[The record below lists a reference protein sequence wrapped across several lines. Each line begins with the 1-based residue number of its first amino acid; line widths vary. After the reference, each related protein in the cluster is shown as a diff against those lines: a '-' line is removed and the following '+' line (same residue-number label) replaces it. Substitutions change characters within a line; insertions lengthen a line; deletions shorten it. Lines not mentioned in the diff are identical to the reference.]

1 MVVKKSLKNLKFDEA
16 LAMLEEKV
24 KLLEEGNLPLEE
36 SLEVFKEGA
45 LLGKVYLTMAKRL
58 NNGATQDYLQLAKE
72 ALEAAYS
79 ARPFGELKDIAYGKV
94 FGVANITCN
103 EIIFQV
109 MYLQGTDEGSY
120 FAKNFQP

>member
-1 MVVKKSLKNLKFDEA
+1 
-16 LAMLEEKV
+16 
-24 KLLEEGNLPLEE
+24 
-36 SLEVFKEGA
+36 
-45 LLGKVYLTMAKRL
+45 MAKRL

-72 ALEAAYS
+72 ALDAAYS

-120 FAKNFQP
+120 FAKISNLSAPQESFRNHRVWETIFRKTT